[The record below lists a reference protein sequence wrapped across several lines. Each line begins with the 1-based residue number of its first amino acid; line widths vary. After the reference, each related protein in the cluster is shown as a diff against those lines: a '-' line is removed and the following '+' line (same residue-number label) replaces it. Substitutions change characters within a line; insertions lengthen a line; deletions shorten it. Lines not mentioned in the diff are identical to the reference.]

1 MKAHLSIKIAVIP
14 MRQFLAGLCLV
25 LLGLLLFESGP
36 PFAQADAP
44 PSAEPLL
51 VSEIPCPDPQV
62 FYDGSDWYIFG
73 TGTRPFFLQGR
84 EFGEGKM
91 KKVFL
96 DLDYEGFRLKIA
108 QIWGFVVHRD
118 SDGIYHAYGTLH
130 LGNYH
135 TIIAYFEPQPSET
148 WEKGKPITK
157 WKFKNVVVGD
167 PSKQDW
173 NCYESKILQDKDKTL
188 YLMYVERTGRD
199 NFIYAQKLKSWGR
212 IDAAAPRRLML
223 RSEGYRSE
231 DRDKPGGMQIV
242 EGGSIIEWKGKYILL
257 YSAGDFLLNNYK
269 LGMAFSDTLIPAKGH
284 MYHKVK
290 IPDPKKVWGDKG
302 SKEEIGYLFNR
313 RSRNGPTTAGTS
325 PPAPDWEAS

>member
-1 MKAHLSIKIAVIP
+1 M
-14 MRQFLAGLCLV
+14 
-25 LLGLLLFESGP
+25 
-36 PFAQADAP
+36 
-44 PSAEPLL
+44 
-51 VSEIPCPDPQV
+51 
-62 FYDGSDWYIFG
+62 
-73 TGTRPFFLQGR
+73 QGR

-96 DLDYEGFRLKIA
+96 DLDYEGFRLKVA

-135 TIIAYFEPQPSET
+135 TIIAYFELQPSET

-302 SKEEIGYLFNR
+302 SKEEIGYLLQSEKPQWPNYCGNVAAGPGLGSLVTIDDKPWLLSFTDTSRTTNSTTRRIASCFAPRR
-313 RSRNGPTTAGTS
+313 RSR
-325 PPAPDWEAS
+325 